1 MCGIT
6 GFWSKKKAQ
15 SGLALLMAKRIQSR
29 GPDDEGEWHSSDE
42 TLAMAHRRLS
52 IIDLT
57 SAGHQPMVSNCHQ
70 HVVSFNGEIYNHED
84 IRKELELEIGP
95 IKWKGHSDTE
105 VLLNSLKHW
114 GIKITLAKLNG
125 MFAFAYWCEKDKALF
140 LARDRIG
147 EKPLYFGQQNR
158 TFLFGSELKA
168 FKIHPSF
175 SSAIDREALA
185 LYMCHS
191 YIPAPYSIYQNIYK
205 LKPAHYIVVKN
216 YGQEI
221 SEQHCYWDL
230 KNIAND
236 GLANQVLNE
245 NQMVEDLDG
254 LLKDSIKLRMITDVP
269 FGAFLSGGYDSSTV
283 VALMQTQ
290 SIKPVKT
297 FSIGFKDDD
306 FNEAQYAKQ
315 VAAHLGTEHT
325 ELYLEPQQALNIIY
339 KLPEIYDE
347 PFSDISQIPTFLV
360 SQMAKRHVTV
370 ALSGDGGDELFC
382 GYKRYFLQKKVWNV
396 VNKIPLLLRPMVAFA
411 IENFPGGLAELL
423 IQTLPKKYRVSNVKD
438 RLPKLAE
445 WVNHKN
451 FENFYLQSIS
461 HLKTADR
468 TVFNSHLYQTKFENL
483 ADAISGL
490 RDQEKMMLL
499 DILTYLP
506 GDILHKLDRASMAV
520 SLEARVPLLDH
531 RLVEYAL
538 RIPLEMKI
546 KNAQGKWPL
555 RQVLYKYVPK
565 EMMERSKQ
573 GFNIP
578 IEHWLRGPLKEWA
591 SDLLDETRLLHEG
604 FFDSVAITKMWN
616 EHLSGKRR
624 FQGYLWNV
632 LMFQAWLKENY
643 SAH

>member
-6 GFWSKKKAQ
+6 GFWSKQKEQ

-57 SAGHQPMVSNCHQ
+57 SAGHQPMVSNCRQ

-84 IRKELELEIGP
+84 IRKELEFEIGP
-95 IKWKGHSDTE
+95 IKWNGHSDTE

-114 GIKITLAKLNG
+114 GIKITLTKLNG
-125 MFAFAYWCEKDKALF
+125 MFAFAYWCAKDKALF

-168 FKIHPSF
+168 LKIHPSF

-297 FSIGFKDDD
+297 FSIGFKDDN
-306 FNEAQYAKQ
+306 FNEAQYAKR

-325 ELYLEPQQALNIIY
+325 ELYP
-339 KLPEIYDE
+339 
-347 PFSDISQIPTFLV
+347 
-360 SQMAKRHVTV
+360 
-370 ALSGDGGDELFC
+370 GDGGDELFC
-382 GYKRYFLQKKVWNV
+382 GYKRYFLQKNVWNV
-396 VNKIPLLLRPMVAFA
+396 VNKIPILLRPMVAFA

-423 IQTLPKKYRVSNVKD
+423 IQTLPKKYRVANVKD

-483 ADAISGL
+483 ADTISGL
-490 RDQEKMMLL
+490 RNQEKMMLL